1 MRTATDT
8 SDDEEDEEAE
18 KAAVAPVAPEADG
31 EEATNGY
38 EAQSSK
44 KKRSGDSMELV
55 EYSPDEL
62 RAVDKEMLN
71 AEISQ
76 LEGE

>member
-1 MRTATDT
+1 
-8 SDDEEDEEAE
+8 
-18 KAAVAPVAPEADG
+18 
-31 EEATNGY
+31 
-38 EAQSSK
+38 
-44 KKRSGDSMELV
+44 MELV

-76 LEGE
+76 LEGESLCGRRSATELTCKRTLERPSLT